1 MASVIFQEF
10 EIDPDLIT
18 EQKAEVE
25 NKVRIYLN
33 FSVSLLMTQTIFS

>member
-1 MASVIFQEF
+1 MVSVIFQEF

-25 NKVRIYLN
+25 NKVETYL
-33 FSVSLLMTQTIFS
+33 FIFILLPQ

>member
-1 MASVIFQEF
+1 MVSVIFQEF

-25 NKVRIYLN
+25 NKVETYLII
-33 FSVSLLMTQTIFS
+33 FILLPQ

>member
-1 MASVIFQEF
+1 MVSVIFQEF

-25 NKVRIYLN
+25 NKVEMYLII
-33 FSVSLLMTQTIFS
+33 FTLLPQ

>member
-1 MASVIFQEF
+1 MVSVIFQEF

-25 NKVRIYLN
+25 HKVEI
-33 FSVSLLMTQTIFS
+33 SLIIFILLPQ

>member
-1 MASVIFQEF
+1 MVSVIFQEF

-25 NKVRIYLN
+25 NKVETYLI
-33 FSVSLLMTQTIFS
+33 IFIFLPW

>member
-1 MASVIFQEF
+1 MVSVIFQEF

-25 NKVRIYLN
+25 NKVEI
-33 FSVSLLMTQTIFS
+33 SLIFILLPQ

>member
-1 MASVIFQEF
+1 MVSVIFQEF

-25 NKVRIYLN
+25 NKVAIYLII
-33 FSVSLLMTQTIFS
+33 FILLPQ

>member
-1 MASVIFQEF
+1 MVSVIFQEF

-25 NKVRIYLN
+25 NKVETCLII
-33 FSVSLLMTQTIFS
+33 FILLPQ

>member
-1 MASVIFQEF
+1 MVSVIFQEF

-25 NKVRIYLN
+25 NKVEMYLII
-33 FSVSLLMTQTIFS
+33 FILLPQ